1 MYPRPT
7 NERMKYHQTLSHP
20 VKRSDPV
27 SLHPRSPSISMP
39 LLPRGLLG
47 LTGLNGNTNRQTV
60 GRMDCRVKGVEM
72 IRSTTLFV
80 FVAVLPLL
88 LPAHTEAAHQ
98 TKQATHCCLN
108 HPANQQNPVMHSSY
122 SCCSRFPCSSL
133 SLLISIQ
140 ICRTE
145 GVFNIKIDHSISY

>member
-1 MYPRPT
+1 
-7 NERMKYHQTLSHP
+7 MKYHQTLSHP

-140 ICRTE
+140 ICRAE